1 MAIKSKIITMVLLA
15 AVSVASYHYGTIN
28 PNKKLLQKIHNDSVA
43 KVQKEWEGYGYHEP
57 EMIYSDNDSF
67 IVAVDKCVSFVNL
80 STPPLLRVDRKIII
94 AMAIVESG
102 YGTSRFALQGNNLFG
117 IRTWDSAQAQM
128 KPKENPNAEWG
139 VKTFITK
146 CQSVTEAIRILNTL
160 EVYSDF
166 RKERETQLDEGFI
179 DLDRQAQYLA
189 PWSTNPLYIKLIQ
202 NKIKNISKLL
212 DK

>member
-1 MAIKSKIITMVLLA
+1 MAIKSKIITVILLA
-15 AVSVASYHYGTIN
+15 AFSVASYHYGTLN
-28 PNKKLLQKIHNDSVA
+28 PNKKLLQQIKNDSVA
-43 KVQKEWEGYGYHEP
+43 QVQEEWEGYGYHEP
-57 EMIYSDNDSF
+57 DMVYSDNDSF
-67 IVAVDKCVSFVNL
+67 IIAVDKCVSFVNL

-94 AMAIVESG
+94 AMSIVESG
-102 YGTSRFALQGNNLFG
+102 YGTSRFAIKGNNLFG
-117 IRTWDSAQAQM
+117 IRTWDSSQAQM

-146 CQSVTEAIRILNTL
+146 CQSVKEAIRILNTL

-166 RKERETQLDEGFI
+166 RTERETQLDEGFI